1 MSKQPSNWV
10 PEICYEE
17 EAEGISSHIPFVQV
31 PSSEEMPKILYIFE
45 SRETGEHEPGL
56 DGNPV
61 PVIQLDLHQYA
72 DLAVLKSKFD
82 EESYNNVRLALGL
95 EPLEDAIEKGARITE
110 NIREKVSKAECSDPR
125 TRI

>member
-31 PSSEEMPKILYIFE
+31 PASEEMPKILYIFE

-110 NIREKVSKAECSDPR
+110 NIREKVSKE
-125 TRI
+125 T